1 MAKIELELNEAT
13 IERLKA
19 LAQDRRAS
27 VESIIEDQFAPQTA
41 DVKPDR
47 LLGLFVD
54 EPEVV
59 DEIMNHVRAMRKE
72 TGFRSARG

>member
-19 LAQDRRAS
+19 LAQDRHAS
-27 VESIIEDQFAPQTA
+27 IENVIEEVFSHDAQELKLPGW
-41 DVKPDR
+41 
-47 LLGLFVD
+47 GLFAD

-59 DEIMNHVRAMRKE
+59 DEIMGYIMESRQQRNERLIH
-72 TGFRSARG
+72 G